1 LLLESQKDPS
11 NQQENMASIVQHLHS
26 TTTGNKPTT
35 TGLESGQ
42 VAFNLADRLMFL
54 GNGSNAFTRA
64 DGTAG
69 TAPPTGKG
77 FIEIGLNSG
86 SQVYTAAAVTKVGA
100 APTTAEINTAI
111 GNPTLLREG
120 DITIIT
126 AGADAGMYFY
136 SGSDWIIDPN
146 ARSAIANVTAVAT
159 VAAAN
164 TAAQALVTAGTL
176 SQGDTLIITG
186 TTGLGTQATF
196 GGANRG
202 APPVGFIEGQHS
214 IAYMYTSGNTWE
226 IIGTPI
232 DTQYANGNGVLFTT
246 TNNTVSI
253 ALDYALAADLPTGST
268 VGTGSRVLRADAR
281 RPIQADHVNFAGG
294 TAAVVA
300 AASQSGVIMRDTSV
314 TDENAVGAYKLV
326 SILSAGTF

>member
-1 LLLESQKDPS
+1 MP
-11 NQQENMASIVQHLHS
+11 SIVQHFHS
-26 TTTGNKPTT
+26 TTVNSKPTT

-42 VAFNLADRLMFL
+42 IAFNLPDRMMFL

-77 FIEIGLNSG
+77 FIEVALNSG
-86 SQVYTAAAVTKVGA
+86 SQVYTAAAVTKAGA

-111 GNPTLLREG
+111 GSPTLLREG
-120 DITIIT
+120 DIAIIT
-126 AGADAGMYFY
+126 AGPDAGMYFY
-136 SGSDWIIDPN
+136 SGSAWIIDPN
-146 ARSAIANVTAVAT
+146 ARSAIANVSAVAT

-164 TAAQALVTAGTL
+164 TAAQALADGGNT
-176 SQGDTLIITG
+176 SQGDTLIITN
-186 TTGLGTQATF
+186 TTGLGAQTTF

-202 APPVGFIEGQHS
+202 AAPAGFIEGQHS
-214 IAYMYTSGNTWE
+214 VAYMYTSGNTWE

-232 DTQYANGNGVLFTT
+232 DLQYANGNGVLFTT
-246 TNNTVSI
+246 TNNTVTI

-268 VGTGSRVLRADAR
+268 VGTSNRVLRADAR
-281 RPIQADHVNFAGG
+281 RPINANHTNFAGG
-294 TAAVVA
+294 TAVVVA
-300 AASQSGVIMRDTSV
+300 AASQGGVIMRDLSV
-314 TDENAVGAYKLV
+314 ADENAAGAYKSV